1 MKFFHRLLPLILIIM
16 SCSNNDLLYKSDT
29 FIVKSDGVRQ
39 GKFKSIAK
47 SSTEL
52 YSNYKSPYKRPTCKV
67 MEFKFAIN
75 GGDNERYPGENHH
88 ILLNHQ
94 NAKMVSALYKFGC
107 PDPPEAMY
115 DEKERGNFLD
125 RDVELTI
132 RADMRHVLN
141 AFKEKGF
148 YALYNGETIKADD
161 FKGVYLAGRTQP
173 LSWEFANLAQR
184 PEFMLRDTDGNGIYE
199 ISVNIQKFQQAT
211 ENEMKTRWALKE
223 DISKYP
229 IYESGQLIC
238 DALYNMSLEELVL
251 DIRKDGAFM
260 AGAKWPGVWTRD
272 ISYSILLSLA
282 ILEPEA
288 AKTSLIHKVKNNR
301 IIQDTGTGGSW
312 PVSSDRMTWAL
323 AAWEIYTVTGDRDWL
338 EEAFEI
344 IKNSA
349 ADDLLTVLN
358 PATGLMYGESSFLDW
373 REQTYP
379 RWMDPKDIYMSH
391 NLGTNAV
398 HYETYVIL
406 SNMAKELA
414 EKDLAEKYD
423 NVANS
428 LKTAI
433 NEHLWCEQKGYY
445 GQYLYGRNY
454 FSVSSRSEALG
465 EALCVLFDI
474 ADSEKEKIIIE
485 NTPTTTFGIPCIYP
499 QIPDI
504 PPYHNNG
511 IWPFVEAYWTWA
523 SAKVGNTK
531 SVEHGL
537 ASIIRAS
544 SLFLTNKENMVAE
557 TGDFMGTEI
566 NSDRQLWS
574 VAGNLA
580 MVYRIF
586 LGMDFQPDA
595 LSFKPFIP
603 EKYAGM
609 RSLKNFKYRKSLIDI
624 TIDGYGDNVQS
635 LSLDGKLLTTNKIP
649 GNISGHHKIHI
660 QMNNEIAQPGNINLV
675 RTTFSPN
682 TPDLTVSDSLLV
694 WNSIENAKI
703 YRIFKNGTEISKT
716 KDTRFRIPRSDYYS
730 EYQVM
735 AVGKSGQQSFLS
747 QPVSVVSR
755 QHTILMEANGEDISN
770 DYPGFYGFGYIP
782 ISKQKNKNVNFPVY
796 IPRSG
801 KYALDFRYSNGN
813 GPINTNNKCAVRS
826 LFLNGKR
833 IGAVVFPQRGD
844 RNWTDWGYSNTIP
857 VNLPAGDHK
866 LALEFQRSDEN
877 MNFNTNAALLDQMR
891 LILLKYK

>member
-1 MKFFHRLLPLILIIM
+1 MKFFHRLFPLILIII
-16 SCSNNDLLYKSDT
+16 SCSNNDFLYKSDT
-29 FIVKSDGVRQ
+29 FIVRSDGVKQ
-39 GKFKSIAK
+39 GKFKAIAK

-88 ILLNHQ
+88 ILLTPQ
-94 NAKMVSALYKFGC
+94 NGKMVSALYKFGG
-107 PDPPEAMY
+107 PDPREAMY
-115 DEKERGNFLD
+115 DEKERKNYLD
-125 RDVELTI
+125 GDVELTI

-148 YALYNGETIKADD
+148 YTLYNEETIKADD
-161 FKGVYLAGRTQP
+161 FKGVFLAGRTQP
-173 LSWEFANLAQR
+173 LSWEFANLTQR
-184 PEFMLRDTDGNGIYE
+184 PEFMLRDTDGDGIYE
-199 ISVNIQKFQQAT
+199 ISINVQKFQQAT

-223 DISKYP
+223 NISKYP
-229 IYESGQLIC
+229 TYESDQLIC
-238 DALYNMSLEELVL
+238 DALYNMSLEELAL
-251 DIRKDGAFM
+251 DIRTDGALM

-282 ILEPEA
+282 ILESEA
-288 AKTSLIHKVKNNR
+288 AETSLMHKVKNNR

-323 AAWEIYTVTGDRDWL
+323 AAWEIYTVTGDWGWL

-349 ADDLLTVLN
+349 DDDLLTVLN

-398 HYETYVIL
+398 HYETYIVL

-414 EKDLAEKYD
+414 EKGLAEKYD
-423 NVANS
+423 SVANS

-454 FSVSSRSEALG
+454 FSVSSRSETLG

-474 ADSEKEKIIIE
+474 ADSEKGKIIM
-485 NTPTTTFGIPCIYP
+485 
-499 QIPDI
+499 
-504 PPYHNNG
+504 
-511 IWPFVEAYWTWA
+511 
-523 SAKVGNTK
+523 GNTK

-586 LGMDFQPDA
+586 MGMNFQPDA
-595 LSFKPFIP
+595 ISFKPFIP
-603 EKYAGM
+603 KKYAGK

-624 TIDGYGDNVQS
+624 TIDGYGDNIQS
-635 LSLDGKLLTTNKIP
+635 LSLDGKLLAANKIP

-660 QMNNEIAQPGNINLV
+660 QMNNEIAQPGGINLV
-675 RTTFSPN
+675 EITFSPD
-682 TPDLTVSDSLLV
+682 TPILTVSDSLLV
-694 WNSIENAKI
+694 WNSIEDAKI
-703 YRIFKNGTEISKT
+703 YRIFKNGSEISKT
-716 KDTRFRIPRSDYYS
+716 KDTKFRIPRSDHYS

-735 AVGKSGQQSFLS
+735 AVSKSGQQSFLS
-747 QPVSVVSR
+747 QPMSVVSR

-782 ISKQKNKNVNFPVY
+782 ITRQKNKNVDFPVY

-826 LFLNGKR
+826 LFLDGKR

-844 RNWTDWGYSNTIP
+844 RNWTNWGYSNEIP

-866 LALEFQRSDEN
+866 LTLEFQPSDEN
-877 MNFNTNAALLDQMR
+877 MNFNTNTALLDQMR
-891 LILLKYK
+891 LILLGYK